1 MIKFRLCIF
10 CWKSTE
16 VMLFSVH
23 PIRRHVLS
31 IVWLLVIL
39 TFITWLRWCLPGFSH
54 CSFKTNKHLMKISSK
69 ALLPLK
75 LSPISFSIYGRF
87 LPERNSDYFDSC
99 QWWFSAF
106 VILFTCVS
114 HLTERKSLLSF
125 FLPHLLSFLPCL
137 PSFLCLFCSF
147 ISSFLLSMWIY
158 EFLLYSMYYILLSL
172 FTLIVKLSSIWF
184 IFNGLGVTD
193 FKTRTSERNV

>member
-1 MIKFRLCIF
+1 MIKFKLCIF

-54 CSFKTNKHLMKISSK
+54 CSFETNKHLMKISSK

-87 LPERNSDYFDSC
+87 LPETNNDYFDSC

-106 VILFTCVS
+106 IILFTCVS
-114 HLTERKSLLSF
+114 HLTARKSLL
-125 FLPHLLSFLPCL
+125 FLPSPPPFLPPLPPPFLPLPLLFLHFLL
-137 PSFLCLFCSF
+137 PSINVDLWILTLFNVLYSF
-147 ISSFLLSMWIY
+147 IIIY
-158 EFLLYSMYYILLSL
+158 FDSKVVLNL
-172 FTLIVKLSSIWF
+172 V
-184 IFNGLGVTD
+184 
-193 FKTRTSERNV
+193 